1 MGFFSWLHSQFSD
14 GSNLPTGA
22 ELANLDREAPRP
34 DRPGEY
40 GAFRSVPQLRFGELP
55 FTSPD
60 RAAQWEQALSQLHDR
75 RKLASKHLRK
85 ALEIHGKLRELD
97 AGDNAA
103 YYAAMARD
111 ARAGADTALA
121 AGEYTAQLHR
131 LRGTYAGIDRQLKA
145 AESQAQ
151 NEIQQFNQSQ
161 STFMDIF
168 RGE

>member
-1 MGFFSWLHSQFSD
+1 MGFFSWLHSQFTD

-60 RAAQWEQALSQLHDR
+60 RAAQWEAALTQLHDR

-111 ARAGADTALA
+111 ARAGADTATA

-131 LRGTYAGIDRQLKA
+131 LRGVYAGIDRQLKA
-145 AESQAQ
+145 AQADFSQQQENFAQ
-151 NEIQQFNQSQ
+151 ILGG
-161 STFMDIF
+161 D
-168 RGE
+168 R